1 MLTVNLSGSK
11 CPVDLSKQRLSMTT
25 NRAVNSKGL
34 SSAALHS
41 LSFKMNLPSS
51 RDAVFDYFHRW
62 PHRRGYSL
70 LSLGDS
76 ELLVLFKCKKI

>member
-25 NRAVNSKGL
+25 NRVVNSKGL

-51 RDAVFDYFHRW
+51 RDAVLIISIDGLSAEGTVCFH
-62 PHRRGYSL
+62 
-70 LSLGDS
+70 
-76 ELLVLFKCKKI
+76 